1 MSYGEAGVETDSAVR
16 TRRREITVLVT
27 EDDTLD
33 RKAFTRL
40 LQQEPGLRLVG
51 GAEARTDVVREAVR
65 LAPDVVLVD
74 LERTEKALETVAALR
89 RHCPCAR
96 SVILTTAGDVAQLR
110 RAVAAGTAA
119 FVMKTVSIRG
129 LRDVLR
135 RVMAGERVLDPDLSV
150 RALLTERCPL
160 TPRECEVLGVSRQ
173 STTVAEIAATVS
185 LSPGTVRNY
194 LSRAITKTGA
204 RNRHEAAASA
214 ARLGWI

>member
-1 MSYGEAGVETDSAVR
+1 MGTDNVVR
-16 TRRREITVLVT
+16 TRHREVTVLVT

-51 GAEARTDVVREAVR
+51 GAGARTDVVREAAR
-65 LAPDVVLVD
+65 LTPDVVLVD
-74 LERTEKALETVAALR
+74 LERTENALETVAALR
-89 RHCPCAR
+89 RRCPCAR
-96 SVILTTAGDVAQLR
+96 CIVLTTAGDVAQLR
-110 RAVAAGTAA
+110 RAVAAGTRG
-119 FVMKTVSIRG
+119 FVTKAVSVTG
-129 LRDVLR
+129 LREVIR
-135 RVMAGERVLDPDLSV
+135 RVMAGECVLDPELSV

-160 TPRECEVLGVSRQ
+160 TPRECEVLGVSRRLA
-173 STTVAEIAATVS
+173 TVAEVAAAVS

-204 RNRHEAAASA
+204 RNRHEAAAAA